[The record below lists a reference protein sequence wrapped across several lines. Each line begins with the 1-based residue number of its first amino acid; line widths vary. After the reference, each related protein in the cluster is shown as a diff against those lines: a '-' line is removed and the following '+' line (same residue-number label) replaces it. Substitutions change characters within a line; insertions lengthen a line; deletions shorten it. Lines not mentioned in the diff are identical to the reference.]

1 MIRAAFEA
9 DCLRDG
15 YETSKRNLEPNQQN
29 EAHAHGCDAGVFVL
43 DGSVTLAF
51 GESLCNCEL
60 GDTFS
65 VPAGPCTRSTRKP
78 TTCDMSPGG
87 VQRQKP
93 PVSLSMS
100 SRCLLPTRV

>member
-1 MIRAAFEA
+1 MNTMIRATFEA

-15 YETSKRNLEPNQQN
+15 NETSKRNLEPNQQN

-51 GESLCNCEL
+51 GESPCNCEM

-65 VPAGPCTRSTRKP
+65 VPAGPCTRSTEADDVRYVAGRRS
-78 TTCDMSPGG
+78 TAEAAG
-87 VQRQKP
+87 
-93 PVSLSMS
+93 
-100 SRCLLPTRV
+100 